1 MAKEVQ
7 NMREQLNWHWRN
19 NMRTVRFF
27 ALDARASLSFMTL
40 LVYARTST
48 IILTFIITMIF
59 YWLEKKGLTF
69 PAALRSLRMWFVGL
83 ERPGVASVHKK
94 RLIDR
99 G

>member
-7 NMREQLNWHWRN
+7 NMQDQLNWHWRN

-27 ALDARASLSFMTL
+27 ALDARASLCFMVL

-48 IILTFIITMIF
+48 IILTFIVTGIF
-59 YWLEKKGLTF
+59 YLLEK
-69 PAALRSLRMWFVGL
+69 
-83 ERPGVASVHKK
+83 
-94 RLIDR
+94 R

>member
-7 NMREQLNWHWRN
+7 NMQEQLNWHWRN

-27 ALDARASLSFMTL
+27 ALDARASLYFMIL

-48 IILTFIITMIF
+48 IMLTFFVTMIF
-59 YWLEKKGLTF
+59 YWLEKKGMTF
-69 PAALRSLRMWFVGL
+69 PAALRTLRCWFVGQD
-83 ERPGVASVHKK
+83 RPGWISVQHKK
-94 RLIDR
+94 FLDR

>member
-7 NMREQLNWHWRN
+7 NMQEQLNWHWRN

-27 ALDARASLSFMTL
+27 ALDARASLCFMVL

-48 IILTFIITMIF
+48 IILTFIVTMIF
-59 YWLEKKGLTF
+59 YWLEKKGMTF
-69 PAALRSLRMWFVGL
+69 PAALRNLRMWFVGTD
-83 ERPGVASVHKK
+83 RPGLNSVHHKK
-94 RLIDR
+94 FIDH

>member
-7 NMREQLNWHWRN
+7 NMQDQLNWHWRN

-27 ALDARASLSFMTL
+27 ALDARASLCFMVL

-48 IILTFIITMIF
+48 IILTFIVTGIF
-59 YWLEKKGLTF
+59 YLLEKKGLTF
-69 PAALRSLRMWFVGL
+69 PSALRALRLWFVGFN
-83 ERPGVASVHKK
+83 RPGLASVQRKK
-94 RLIDR
+94 LIDR

>member
-7 NMREQLNWHWRN
+7 NMRDQLNWHWRN

-27 ALDARASLSFMTL
+27 ALDARASLCFMVL

-48 IILTFIITMIF
+48 LILTFIVTMIF
-59 YWLEKKGLTF
+59 YWLEKKGMTF
-69 PAALRSLRMWFVGL
+69 PAALRTLRCWFVGQD
-83 ERPGVASVHKK
+83 RPG
-94 RLIDR
+94 LISAQHRKLHDR

>member
-7 NMREQLNWHWRN
+7 NMKEQLNWHWRN

-27 ALDARASLSFMTL
+27 ALDARASLAFMVL

-48 IILTFIITMIF
+48 IILTLIVTMIF
-59 YWLEKKGLTF
+59 YWLEKKGMTF
-69 PAALRSLRMWFVGL
+69 PAAMRSLRMWFVGTD
-83 ERPGVASVHKK
+83 RPALASVQHKK
-94 RLIDR
+94 FIDH